1 MPDEQAA
8 DAAKLVR
15 EMTHDL
21 RTGREFLVT
30 PQRQELVTA
39 VYELS
44 KALNATEDAAAAVP
58 QTDDNRTQRR
68 AAKRRH

>member
-30 PQRQELVTA
+30 PQHHELVAAIRDFATLMDA
-39 VYELS
+39 HVATTTPLS
-44 KALNATEDAAAAVP
+44 R
-58 QTDDNRTQRR
+58 QQRR
-68 AAKRRH
+68 AQQRRKRKK